1 MYKISKS
8 FTVLFAFSFIAL
20 KLTAGGIITTVAG
33 GDLQPDFVN
42 AATASLVFPS
52 SVAVDNQDN
61 VYIVDIYSGKIK
73 KLHPNGNLTDLG
85 VLNSNGPD
93 ISNFKEPGA
102 VVADA
107 LGNIYFSDP
116 KNGLIKKRDSLGNI
130 TLVAGDGGTANKQYL
145 GPISAT
151 GVSLV
156 RPIGLAL
163 DQSGNLYIADKGNS
177 SVRRLQLNADLI
189 STTAGSAGTPDGPD
203 PKTSGYSGD
212 GGPAIDAGLRNP
224 HGVAVDSVRN
234 VVYIADTF
242 NHLIRK
248 VDSQGVITTVAGSLR
263 AVDNG
268 DGTFDTNEDSGYS
281 GDGGPAISAKLD
293 NPRGVAVD
301 SAGNL
306 YIADTNN
313 YVIRKVDTNG
323 VITTVAGAGV
333 PGYSGDGGEATIAKL
348 DSPYAVACDSAGNL
362 YIADTGNTRVRKVTF
377 ATTNVD
383 TTFTTLAGTAGGEGS
398 ADGTGSAALF
408 KYPNGVAVDATGNVY
423 IADEG
428 NHTIRKITSGGV
440 VTTLAG
446 TAGSSGSTDGTGS
459 AARFASPAGVAADVE
474 GNVYVADRANHA
486 IRKITSGGVVTTLAG
501 STAGST
507 GSSDG
512 AGTSAQF
519 WSPRSVAVDD
529 RGTLYVADTA
539 NHTIRMITSGGEVST
554 LAGTAGSLGSTDGTG
569 SAARFNQPRGVAV
582 DAVGNVYVADWV
594 NHTIR
599 KINPD
604 GVVTTLAGTAGSSGS
619 TDGTGSAAR
628 FNRPLGVAVDAAGNV
643 YVTDG
648 SNHTIRKI
656 TSGGVVTT
664 LGGTA
669 GSTGSTDGIGSA
681 AQFDSPAGVAVD
693 AAGNLYVADQSNHTI
708 RKSSLQPLVT
718 TPTSANLA
726 ATTATLGGNV
736 ISDTGYGVTARGV
749 VYAVTATN
757 ATPQLDGTGVINVAG
772 TGTTGEFTVNVTGL
786 TAGTAYSYAAYA
798 TNLAGTAYTSVGT
811 FTTPPLAVPGAPT
824 GVAAVRGAGEAV
836 VSFTAPLSNGGA
848 AIMSYTVTASPSGL
862 TATGTSS
869 PITITG
875 LTNGTSYTFTVTA
888 TNSVGAGSA
897 SSASSAITPTAGSLA
912 GVTFSNTGSGSTA
925 EAKATAVDAAGNI
938 YLTGYFSYGDA
949 TSFSI
954 GGVTLP
960 KIGTRDAWVA
970 KLDSTRTVVWAKNF
984 GGSGA
989 STQGY
994 GIAVDT
1000 AGNVY
1005 LAGDFGRAN
1014 LTTPALTIV
1023 GEYDAFA
1030 LKLDSSGTT
1039 IWARNFG
1046 GSGAYVTGSGI
1057 AVDPIGN
1064 VYLGGNFSDG
1074 NLTTLALTML
1084 GRRDAFAIKLDGSGT
1099 TTWAKNYGGS
1109 GARAW
1114 GLSIAVDGSGNVYL
1128 GGRFQSAN
1136 LTTPALT
1143 KLGTLD
1149 AFALKLDSS
1158 GATTWAR
1165 NYGGS
1170 GASAA
1175 GNGIAV
1181 DTIGNVYLGGSFD
1194 QSLTT
1199 PALTKLG
1206 TQDAFALKLDSSGA
1220 TTWAKNFGGSG
1231 ARAAG
1236 ASIAVDGSGNIY
1248 LGGYFDQSSLTTPAL
1263 TRIGTLDGFALK
1275 LDNSGTTTWA
1285 KNYGGSGASA
1295 YLGSI
1300 AADRSGNVFLGGY
1313 FSAANLTTPALTLSS
1328 SFSPFLIAAY
1338 LPEPAVPGAPTGIS
1352 AVSGNAQATVSFTA
1366 PASTGSA
1373 AITGYTVTSNPA
1385 GGTDSNAGS
1394 TSLSHVITGL
1404 TNGTSYTFTVTATN
1418 SVGTGSASSAS
1429 SAVTPVGTPTIT
1441 TPTSASI
1448 GSTTAT
1454 LGGNVTATGGAS
1466 LTAVGVVYAVTSANS
1481 NPQLSGTGVTNLA
1494 GTAATGVFTVNAT
1507 GLTAGTAYSYA
1518 AYATNSVGT
1527 TYTSVGT
1534 FTTTVP
1540 TPTLT
1545 FTTPSTAS
1553 VAVGATRTNAVTST
1567 LSGGSYG
1574 AITYTSSDT
1583 GKATV
1588 NATTGVVTGVA
1599 VGSTT
1604 ITATQAAAAGFN
1616 ATTSTSYTLTVTIG
1630 TPTISAAPS
1639 ASSIIYGQTLASSA
1653 LSGGTASVPG
1663 TFAFTTPSTAPGVGT
1678 AAQGVTFTPTDP
1690 TNYTSMTTT
1699 VNVTVVKATPAITVA
1714 PTASGITYGQTLAAS
1729 TLSGGTAS
1737 TAGTFTFTTVSTAPN
1752 AGTSAQG
1759 VTFTPSST
1767 ALFNTTT
1774 TTVNVTVAKATPT
1787 ITWAT
1792 PSAINYGTALS
1803 ATQLNATGSVAGT
1816 IAYSPASGTTPSAGT
1831 QTLTATF
1838 TPTDTANYNTAT
1850 RTVSLVVGKATPT
1863 ITWATPSA
1871 ITYGTAL
1878 SATQLNAT
1886 GSVAGTIAYSPA
1898 SGATPSAGTQTLTAT
1913 FTPTD
1918 TANYN
1923 PATGTVSL
1931 TVNKATPTIT
1941 WATPSAITFGTA
1953 LSATQLN
1960 ATGSVAGTIAYSPT
1974 SGTTPSVGT
1983 QTLTAT
1989 FTPTDTA
1996 NYNPATGTVSLT
2008 VNKATPTI
2016 TWATPSAITFGASL
2030 SATQLNATGSVA
2042 GTIAYSPAS
2051 GTTPSAGTQTLTA
2064 TFTPTDTANYNTA
2077 TRTVSLVVGKATP
2090 TITWATPSA
2099 ITYGTALSATQLN
2112 ATGSVAGTI
2121 AYSPAS
2127 GATPS
2132 AGTQTLTATFT
2143 PTDTA
2148 NYNPATGTVSLTVNK
2163 ATPTITWA
2171 TPSAITF
2178 GTALSATQ
2186 LNATGSVAGTIAY
2199 SPASGTTPSAGTQTL
2214 TATFTPTDTA
2224 NYNPATGTVSLTV
2237 NKATPTITWATPSAI
2252 TFGTALSA
2260 TQLNATASVAG
2271 AFVYSPASGSIPS
2284 VGTQTLSATFTPTDT
2299 ANYNPA
2305 SASVALSVAV
2315 AVPGSPTSISA
2326 TTANGEAT
2334 VTFTAPI
2341 NPGSSAITGYTIRA
2355 TASDGSTVT
2364 VNATGSPAKVTGL
2377 TPGKS
2382 YRFTVTAN
2390 NSAGSSDTGTTSDGL
2405 TISLVNQTISFTA
2418 PADRTSN
2425 SGSFTLA
2432 ATATSGLPVTFTVV
2446 SGPALLTGNVLD
2458 LTGAAG
2464 TVKIRASQ
2472 AGNATYAAAPAVE
2485 VSFAVTAGSAQVV
2498 LSSVVNPSTQKS
2510 EGTLG
2515 VVLTGNSRTGVL
2527 LLVSSGSGPSGTAE
2541 FTLGAGGSFTASFE
2555 SSSTP
2560 SGLPLERGVQAASVT
2575 YTFTGTFVNNVL
2587 TGSIQPLGY
2596 GFKAEAPVNP
2606 PASATSVGLYT
2617 SAALSADSGTVYS
2630 LVGSNNEVLVLVKT
2644 PTVTTGGLTT
2654 LKADGSYTLAATTTS
2669 GSVTLSGGVNPTT
2682 TTTTATLTLPGNTKV
2697 DFSGLS
2703 TTTKRT
2709 DRLIGLASR
2718 AKVGTGESVL
2728 ITGVAIGGT
2737 DSKRVL
2743 IRAGG
2748 PALAAFGLAS
2758 TLPNPTIKI
2767 YRGSTLIAQ
2776 NDDWN
2781 PADAAEM
2788 GRLGLFAFPN
2798 GSKDAAILTTLAPGG
2813 YTAHIS
2819 DQSGT
2824 GTGVALA
2831 EIYDASVNPA
2841 AEEQR
2846 LISIASRGTVTPG
2859 DGALIGGF
2867 VVTGNSPK
2875 TLLIRG
2881 IGPALTA
2888 FGVAGALADPSL
2900 TIYQDS
2906 KVITTNEGW
2915 ANSAAIAAAAIQTG
2929 AFALSSTSKD
2939 AAVLLTLSPGAYSAQ
2954 IKSANNASS
2963 GVALIE
2969 IYEVP

>member
-20 KLTAGGIITTVAG
+20 KLNAGAIITTVAG
-33 GDLQPDFVN
+33 NGTAGDTVTDTTSAQTI
-42 AATASLVFPS
+42 ATSKAITRSLTAPTGL
-52 SVAVDNQDN
+52 AVDNQGN
-61 VYIVDIYSGKIK
+61 VYIADTLNNKIK
-73 KLHPNGNLTDLG
+73 KLDPNGNLTDLG
-85 VLNSNGPD
+85 GSFSLGNS
-93 ISNFKEPGA
+93 A
-102 VVADA
+102 VGMAADA
-107 LGNIYFSDP
+107 SGNLYIADYN
-116 KNGLIKKRDSLGNI
+116 NGLIKKRDSIGVFTTI
-130 TLVAGDGGTANKQYL
+130 AGDGGTGNNQYL
-145 GPISAT
+145 GPIAAA

-156 RPIGLAL
+156 RPMGMSL

-177 SVRRLQLNADLI
+177 SIRKLQLSSSFI
-189 STTAGSAGTPDGPD
+189 STTAGRAGTLAGR
-203 PKTSGYSGD
+203 SAEFSGD
-212 GGPAIDAGLRNP
+212 GGQAIDADLQYP
-224 HGVAVDSVRN
+224 FGVAVDSVRN
-234 VVYIADTF
+234 VIYIADTY
-242 NHLIRK
+242 NHRIRK
-248 VDSQGVITTVAGSLR
+248 VDSLGVITTVVGSINGTGDAG
-263 AVDNG
+263 N
-268 DGTFDTNEDSGYS
+268 FDQNPQGFR
-281 GDGGPAISAKLD
+281 GDGGAATSAQLD
-293 NPRGVAVD
+293 SPRSVAVD

-306 YIADTNN
+306 YIADTGNN
-313 YVIRKVDTNG
+313 RIRKVDTNG
-323 VITTVAGAGV
+323 IITTVAGGGYV
-333 PGYSGDGGEATIAKL
+333 GYSGDGGEATIAKL
-348 DSPYAVACDSAGNL
+348 GLPHAVVCDSAGNL
-362 YIADTGNTRVRKVTF
+362 YIADTYNNVIRKVTF
-377 ATTNVD
+377 ATTSVD
-383 TTFTTLAGTAGGEGS
+383 TTFTTLAGTAGSQGS

-408 KYPNGVAVDATGNVY
+408 NYPNGVAVDATGNVY
-423 IADEG
+423 IADES

-474 GNVYVADRANHA
+474 GNVYVADRANHS

-501 STAGST
+501 SSAGDT

-512 AGTSAQF
+512 TGSDARF
-519 WSPRSVAVDD
+519 WSPRSVAVDVEQ
-529 RGTLYVADTA
+529 GTVYVADTA
-539 NHTIRMITSGGEVST
+539 NHTIRKITPGGVVTT
-554 LAGTAGSLGSTDGTG
+554 LAGSAGSLGSTDGTG
-569 SAARFNQPRGVAV
+569 SAARFYQPRGVAV
-582 DAVGNVYVADWV
+582 DVAGNVYVADWL

-599 KINPD
+599 KITFD

-628 FNRPLGVAVDAAGNV
+628 FNRPLGVAVDAADNV

-708 RKSSLQPLVT
+708 RKSSLQPFVT

-757 ATPQLDGTGVINVAG
+757 ATPRLDGTGVINVAG

-848 AIMSYTVTASPSGL
+848 AITSYTVTASPSGLTAL

-897 SSASSAITPTAGSLA
+897 SSASSAIAPTAGSLA
-912 GVTFSNTGSGSTA
+912 GVTFSNDGSSSA
-925 EAKATAVDAAGNI
+925 EVKATAVDAAGNI
-938 YLTGYFSYGDA
+938 YLAGYFNYGDA

-960 KIGTRDAWVA
+960 KIGLQDAWVA

-989 STQGY
+989 YVSGS

-1005 LAGDFGRAN
+1005 LGGRFESAN
-1014 LTTPALTIV
+1014 LTTPALTKI

-1039 IWARNFG
+1039 IWAKNFG
-1046 GSGAYVTGSGI
+1046 GSGAYVTPSGI
-1057 AVDPIGN
+1057 AVDTIGN
-1064 VYLGGNFSDG
+1064 VYLVGSFFDQS
-1074 NLTTLALTML
+1074 LTTPLLTKL
-1084 GRRDAFAIKLDGSGT
+1084 GTVDAFAIKLDSSGT
-1099 TTWAKNYGGS
+1099 RTWARNYGGGGASVTGS
-1109 GARAW
+1109 G
-1114 GLSIAVDGSGNVYL
+1114 IAVDGSGNVYL
-1128 GGRFQSAN
+1128 GGYFSSANLGTPALTKLGTRDAFALKLDSIGTTTWARNYGGSGASVTGSGIAVDGSGNVYLGGEFRLAN

-1143 KLGTLD
+1143 KLGTRD
-1149 AFALKLDSS
+1149 AFALKLDS
-1158 GATTWAR
+1158 
-1165 NYGGS
+1165 
-1170 GASAA
+1170 
-1175 GNGIAV
+1175 
-1181 DTIGNVYLGGSFD
+1181 
-1194 QSLTT
+1194 
-1199 PALTKLG
+1199 
-1206 TQDAFALKLDSSGA
+1206 
-1220 TTWAKNFGGSG
+1220 
-1231 ARAAG
+1231 
-1236 ASIAVDGSGNIY
+1236 
-1248 LGGYFDQSSLTTPAL
+1248 
-1263 TRIGTLDGFALK
+1263 
-1275 LDNSGTTTWA
+1275 SGTTTWA

-1295 YLGSI
+1295 FGKGIAVDGSGNIYLGGYFEQASLTTPALSLIGNSDGFALKLDSSGTTTWAKNYGGSGAYAKLGSI

-1313 FSAANLTTPALTLSS
+1313 FQSANLTTPALTLST
-1328 SFSPFLIAAY
+1328 SFSTLLIAAY

-1466 LTAVGVVYAVTSANS
+1466 LTAVGVVYAATSANS

-1574 AITYTSSDT
+1574 AVSYTSSDT

-1616 ATTSTSYTLTVTIG
+1616 ATTTTSYTLTVTIG

-1639 ASSIIYGQTLASSA
+1639 ASSLIYGQTLASST

-1663 TFAFTTPSTAPGVGT
+1663 TFVFTTPSTAPGVGT
-1678 AAQGVTFTPTDP
+1678 AAQGVTFTPTDA
-1690 TNYTSMTTT
+1690 TNYTSATTT
-1699 VNVTVVKATPAITVA
+1699 VNVIVVKATPTITVA
-1714 PTASGITYGQTLAAS
+1714 PTASGITYGQTLASS

-1752 AGTSAQG
+1752 AGTAAQG
-1759 VTFTPSST
+1759 VTFTPTST

-1792 PSAINYGTALS
+1792 PSAITFGTALS

-1850 RTVSLVVGKATPT
+1850 RTVSLVVG
-1863 ITWATPSA
+1863 
-1871 ITYGTAL
+1871 
-1878 SATQLNAT
+1878 
-1886 GSVAGTIAYSPA
+1886 
-1898 SGATPSAGTQTLTAT
+1898 
-1913 FTPTD
+1913 
-1918 TANYN
+1918 
-1923 PATGTVSL
+1923 
-1931 TVNKATPTIT
+1931 KATPTIT

-2016 TWATPSAITFGASL
+2016 TWATPSAITFGTSL

-2051 GTTPSAGTQTLTA
+2051 GTTPSTGTQTLTA
-2064 TFTPTDTANYNTA
+2064 TFTPTDTANYDPA
-2077 TRTVSLVVGKATP
+2077 TGTVSLTVNKATP
-2090 TITWATPSA
+2090 TIAWATPSA

-2127 GATPS
+2127 GTTPS
-2132 AGTQTLTATFT
+2132 AGTQALTATFT

-2199 SPASGTTPSAGTQTL
+2199 SPASGATPSAGTQTL
-2214 TATFTPTDTA
+2214 TATFTPTDAA

-2237 NKATPTITWATPSAI
+2237 NKATPTIAWATPSAI

-2271 AFVYSPASGSIPS
+2271 AFAYSPASGSIPS

-2315 AVPGSPTSISA
+2315 AVPGAPTAITA

-2334 VTFTAPI
+2334 VTFTAPS

-2355 TASDGSTVT
+2355 TASDGSIVT

-2418 PADRTSN
+2418 PTDRTSN

-2432 ATATSGLPVTFTVV
+2432 ATASSGLPVTFTVV

-2472 AGNATYAAAPAVE
+2472 AGNSTYAAAPAVE

-2515 VVLTGNSRTGVL
+2515 VVLTGNARTGVL
-2527 LLVSSGSGPSGTAE
+2527 LLVSSGNGPSGTAE

-2841 AEEQR
+2841 AEDQR
-2846 LISIASRGTVTPG
+2846 LVSIASRGTVTPG

-2888 FGVAGALADPSL
+2888 FGVAGALADPAL

-2954 IKSANNASS
+2954 VKSAKNASS

>member
-1 MYKISKS
+1 M
-8 FTVLFAFSFIAL
+8 
-20 KLTAGGIITTVAG
+20 
-33 GDLQPDFVN
+33 P
-42 AATASLVFPS
+42 
-52 SVAVDNQDN
+52 
-61 VYIVDIYSGKIK
+61 
-73 KLHPNGNLTDLG
+73 H
-85 VLNSNGPD
+85 
-93 ISNFKEPGA
+93 A
-102 VVADA
+102 VV
-107 LGNIYFSDP
+107 
-116 KNGLIKKRDSLGNI
+116 
-130 TLVAGDGGTANKQYL
+130 
-145 GPISAT
+145 
-151 GVSLV
+151 
-156 RPIGLAL
+156 
-163 DQSGNLYIADKGNS
+163 
-177 SVRRLQLNADLI
+177 
-189 STTAGSAGTPDGPD
+189 
-203 PKTSGYSGD
+203 
-212 GGPAIDAGLRNP
+212 
-224 HGVAVDSVRN
+224 
-234 VVYIADTF
+234 
-242 NHLIRK
+242 
-248 VDSQGVITTVAGSLR
+248 
-263 AVDNG
+263 
-268 DGTFDTNEDSGYS
+268 
-281 GDGGPAISAKLD
+281 
-293 NPRGVAVD
+293 
-301 SAGNL
+301 
-306 YIADTNN
+306 
-313 YVIRKVDTNG
+313 
-323 VITTVAGAGV
+323 
-333 PGYSGDGGEATIAKL
+333 
-348 DSPYAVACDSAGNL
+348 CDSAGNL
-362 YIADTGNTRVRKVTF
+362 YIADTYNNVIRKVTF
-377 ATTNVD
+377 ATTSVD
-383 TTFTTLAGTAGGEGS
+383 TTFTTLAGTAGSQGS

-408 KYPNGVAVDATGNVY
+408 NYPNGVAVDATGNVY
-423 IADEG
+423 IADES

-474 GNVYVADRANHA
+474 GNVYVADRANHS

-501 STAGST
+501 SSAGDT

-512 AGTSAQF
+512 TGSDARF
-519 WSPRSVAVDD
+519 WSPRSVAVDVEQ
-529 RGTLYVADTA
+529 GTVYVADTA
-539 NHTIRMITSGGEVST
+539 NHTIRKITPGGVVTT
-554 LAGTAGSLGSTDGTG
+554 LAGSAGSLGSTDGTG
-569 SAARFNQPRGVAV
+569 SAARFYQPRGVAV
-582 DAVGNVYVADWV
+582 DVAGNVYVADWL

-599 KINPD
+599 KITFD

-628 FNRPLGVAVDAAGNV
+628 FNRPLGVAVDAADNV

-708 RKSSLQPLVT
+708 RKSSLQPFVT

-757 ATPQLDGTGVINVAG
+757 ATPRLDGTGVINVAG

-848 AIMSYTVTASPSGL
+848 AITSYTVTASPSGLTAL

-897 SSASSAITPTAGSLA
+897 SSASSAIAPTAGSLA
-912 GVTFSNTGSGSTA
+912 GVTFSNDGSSSA
-925 EAKATAVDAAGNI
+925 EVKATAVDAAGNI
-938 YLTGYFSYGDA
+938 YLAGYFNYGDA

-960 KIGTRDAWVA
+960 KIGLQDAWVA

-989 STQGY
+989 YVSGS

-1005 LAGDFGRAN
+1005 LGGRFESAN
-1014 LTTPALTIV
+1014 LTTPALTKI

-1039 IWARNFG
+1039 IWAKNFG
-1046 GSGAYVTGSGI
+1046 GSGAYVTPSGI
-1057 AVDPIGN
+1057 AVDTIGN
-1064 VYLGGNFSDG
+1064 VYLVGSFFDQS
-1074 NLTTLALTML
+1074 LTTPLLTKL
-1084 GRRDAFAIKLDGSGT
+1084 GTVDAFAIKLDSSGT
-1099 TTWAKNYGGS
+1099 RTWARNYGGGGASVTGS
-1109 GARAW
+1109 G
-1114 GLSIAVDGSGNVYL
+1114 IAVDGSGNVYL
-1128 GGRFQSAN
+1128 GGYFSSANLGTPALTKLGTRDAFALKLDSIGTTTWARNYGGSGASVTGSGIAVDGSGNVYLGGEFRLAN

-1143 KLGTLD
+1143 KLGTRD
-1149 AFALKLDSS
+1149 AFALKLDS
-1158 GATTWAR
+1158 
-1165 NYGGS
+1165 
-1170 GASAA
+1170 
-1175 GNGIAV
+1175 
-1181 DTIGNVYLGGSFD
+1181 
-1194 QSLTT
+1194 
-1199 PALTKLG
+1199 
-1206 TQDAFALKLDSSGA
+1206 
-1220 TTWAKNFGGSG
+1220 
-1231 ARAAG
+1231 
-1236 ASIAVDGSGNIY
+1236 
-1248 LGGYFDQSSLTTPAL
+1248 
-1263 TRIGTLDGFALK
+1263 
-1275 LDNSGTTTWA
+1275 SGTTTWA

-1295 YLGSI
+1295 FGKGIAVDGSGNIYLGGYFEQASLTTPALSLIGNSDGFALKLDSSGTTTWAKNYGGSGAYAKLGSI

-1313 FSAANLTTPALTLSS
+1313 FQSANLTTPALTLST
-1328 SFSPFLIAAY
+1328 SFSTLLIAAY

-1466 LTAVGVVYAVTSANS
+1466 LTAVGVVYAATSANS

-1574 AITYTSSDT
+1574 AVSYTSSDT

-1616 ATTSTSYTLTVTIG
+1616 ATTTTSYTLTVTIG

-1639 ASSIIYGQTLASSA
+1639 ASSLIYGQTLASST

-1663 TFAFTTPSTAPGVGT
+1663 TFVFTTPSTAPGVGT
-1678 AAQGVTFTPTDP
+1678 AAQGVTFTPTDA
-1690 TNYTSMTTT
+1690 TNYTSATTT
-1699 VNVTVVKATPAITVA
+1699 VNVIVVKATPTITVA
-1714 PTASGITYGQTLAAS
+1714 PTASGITYGQTLASS

-1752 AGTSAQG
+1752 AGTAAQG
-1759 VTFTPSST
+1759 VTFTPTST

-1792 PSAINYGTALS
+1792 PSAITFGTALS

-1850 RTVSLVVGKATPT
+1850 RTVSLVVG
-1863 ITWATPSA
+1863 
-1871 ITYGTAL
+1871 
-1878 SATQLNAT
+1878 
-1886 GSVAGTIAYSPA
+1886 
-1898 SGATPSAGTQTLTAT
+1898 
-1913 FTPTD
+1913 
-1918 TANYN
+1918 
-1923 PATGTVSL
+1923 
-1931 TVNKATPTIT
+1931 KATPTIT

-2016 TWATPSAITFGASL
+2016 TWATPSAITFGTSL

-2051 GTTPSAGTQTLTA
+2051 GTTPSTGTQTLTA
-2064 TFTPTDTANYNTA
+2064 TFTPTDTANYDPA
-2077 TRTVSLVVGKATP
+2077 TGTVSLTVNKATP
-2090 TITWATPSA
+2090 TIAWATPSA

-2127 GATPS
+2127 GTTPS
-2132 AGTQTLTATFT
+2132 AGTQALTATFT

-2171 TPSAITF
+2171 TPSAITY

-2186 LNATGSVAGTIAY
+2186 LNATGSVAGT
-2199 SPASGTTPSAGTQTL
+2199 
-2214 TATFTPTDTA
+2214 
-2224 NYNPATGTVSLTV
+2224 
-2237 NKATPTITWATPSAI
+2237 
-2252 TFGTALSA
+2252 
-2260 TQLNATASVAG
+2260 
-2271 AFVYSPASGSIPS
+2271 
-2284 VGTQTLSATFTPTDT
+2284 
-2299 ANYNPA
+2299 
-2305 SASVALSVAV
+2305 
-2315 AVPGSPTSISA
+2315 
-2326 TTANGEAT
+2326 
-2334 VTFTAPI
+2334 
-2341 NPGSSAITGYTIRA
+2341 
-2355 TASDGSTVT
+2355 
-2364 VNATGSPAKVTGL
+2364 
-2377 TPGKS
+2377 
-2382 YRFTVTAN
+2382 
-2390 NSAGSSDTGTTSDGL
+2390 
-2405 TISLVNQTISFTA
+2405 
-2418 PADRTSN
+2418 
-2425 SGSFTLA
+2425 
-2432 ATATSGLPVTFTVV
+2432 
-2446 SGPALLTGNVLD
+2446 
-2458 LTGAAG
+2458 
-2464 TVKIRASQ
+2464 
-2472 AGNATYAAAPAVE
+2472 
-2485 VSFAVTAGSAQVV
+2485 
-2498 LSSVVNPSTQKS
+2498 
-2510 EGTLG
+2510 
-2515 VVLTGNSRTGVL
+2515 
-2527 LLVSSGSGPSGTAE
+2527 
-2541 FTLGAGGSFTASFE
+2541 
-2555 SSSTP
+2555 
-2560 SGLPLERGVQAASVT
+2560 
-2575 YTFTGTFVNNVL
+2575 
-2587 TGSIQPLGY
+2587 
-2596 GFKAEAPVNP
+2596 
-2606 PASATSVGLYT
+2606 
-2617 SAALSADSGTVYS
+2617 
-2630 LVGSNNEVLVLVKT
+2630 
-2644 PTVTTGGLTT
+2644 
-2654 LKADGSYTLAATTTS
+2654 
-2669 GSVTLSGGVNPTT
+2669 
-2682 TTTTATLTLPGNTKV
+2682 
-2697 DFSGLS
+2697 
-2703 TTTKRT
+2703 
-2709 DRLIGLASR
+2709 
-2718 AKVGTGESVL
+2718 
-2728 ITGVAIGGT
+2728 
-2737 DSKRVL
+2737 
-2743 IRAGG
+2743 
-2748 PALAAFGLAS
+2748 
-2758 TLPNPTIKI
+2758 
-2767 YRGSTLIAQ
+2767 
-2776 NDDWN
+2776 
-2781 PADAAEM
+2781 
-2788 GRLGLFAFPN
+2788 
-2798 GSKDAAILTTLAPGG
+2798 
-2813 YTAHIS
+2813 
-2819 DQSGT
+2819 
-2824 GTGVALA
+2824 
-2831 EIYDASVNPA
+2831 
-2841 AEEQR
+2841 
-2846 LISIASRGTVTPG
+2846 
-2859 DGALIGGF
+2859 
-2867 VVTGNSPK
+2867 
-2875 TLLIRG
+2875 
-2881 IGPALTA
+2881 
-2888 FGVAGALADPSL
+2888 
-2900 TIYQDS
+2900 
-2906 KVITTNEGW
+2906 
-2915 ANSAAIAAAAIQTG
+2915 
-2929 AFALSSTSKD
+2929 
-2939 AAVLLTLSPGAYSAQ
+2939 
-2954 IKSANNASS
+2954 
-2963 GVALIE
+2963 
-2969 IYEVP
+2969 

>member
-20 KLTAGGIITTVAG
+20 KLNAGAIITTVAG
-33 GDLQPDFVN
+33 NGTEGDTVTNTTSAQTI
-42 AATASLVFPS
+42 ATSKAITRSLTAPTGL
-52 SVAVDNQDN
+52 AVDNQGN
-61 VYIVDIYSGKIK
+61 VYIADTLNNKIK
-73 KLHPNGNLTDLG
+73 KLDPNGNLTDLG
-85 VLNSNGPD
+85 GSFSLGNS
-93 ISNFKEPGA
+93 
-102 VVADA
+102 VVGLAADA
-107 LGNIYFSDP
+107 SGNLYIADYN
-116 KNGLIKKRDSLGNI
+116 NGLIKKRDSIGVFTTI
-130 TLVAGDGGTANKQYL
+130 AGDGGADNKQYL
-145 GPISAT
+145 EPIAAA

-156 RPIGLAL
+156 RPMGMAL

-177 SVRRLQLNADLI
+177 SIRKLQLSSSFI
-189 STTAGSAGTPDGPD
+189 STTAGRAGTLAGRGPVTFG
-203 PKTSGYSGD
+203 KASFSGD
-212 GGPAIDAGLRNP
+212 GGQAIDADLQNP
-224 HGVAVDSVRN
+224 FGVAVDSVRN
-234 VVYIADTF
+234 FIYIADTF
-242 NHLIRK
+242 NSRIRR
-248 VDSQGVITTVAGSLR
+248 VDSQGVITTVAGSISGEN
-263 AVDNG
+263 ADANDPG
-268 DGTFDTNEDSGYS
+268 DRNPEGFR
-281 GDGGPAISAKLD
+281 GDGGPATSAMLD
-293 NPRGVAVD
+293 TPRSVAVD

-306 YIADTNN
+306 YIADTGNN
-313 YVIRKVDTNG
+313 RIRKVDTNG
-323 VITTVAGAGV
+323 IITTVAGAGP

-348 DSPYAVACDSAGNL
+348 GLPHAVVCDSAGNL
-362 YIADTGNTRVRKVTF
+362 YFADTYNNVVRKVTF

-423 IADEG
+423 IADES

-446 TAGSSGSTDGTGS
+446 TAGSQGSTDGTGS

-474 GNVYVADRANHA
+474 GNVYVADRANHS

-501 STAGST
+501 SSASDT

-512 AGTSAQF
+512 AGSSARF
-519 WSPRSVAVDD
+519 WAPRSVAVDD
-529 RGTLYVADTA
+529 RGTVYVADTA
-539 NHTIRMITSGGEVST
+539 NHTIRKITPGGEVST

-569 SAARFNQPRGVAV
+569 SAARFYQPRGVAV
-582 DAVGNVYVADWV
+582 DAARNVYVADWV

-599 KINPD
+599 KITSD

-628 FNRPLGVAVDAAGNV
+628 FNRPLGVAVDAADNV

-664 LGGTA
+664 LAGTA

-708 RKSSLQPLVT
+708 RKSSLQPFVT

-757 ATPQLDGTGVINVAG
+757 ATPQLDGTGVTNVAG
-772 TGTTGEFTVNVTGL
+772 TAATGVFTVNATGL

-848 AIMSYTVTASPSGL
+848 AITSYTVTASPSGLTAL

-925 EAKATAVDAAGNI
+925 EVKATAVDAAGNI

-960 KIGTRDAWVA
+960 KIGARDAWVA

-989 STQGY
+989 QTQTRGL
-994 GIAVDT
+994 GIAVDM

-1005 LAGDFGRAN
+1005 LAGDFNRGN
-1014 LTTPALTIV
+1014 LTTPELAKF
-1023 GEYDAFA
+1023 GEDDAFA
-1030 LKLDSSGTT
+1030 LKLDSSGAT
-1039 IWARNFG
+1039 IWAKNFG

-1300 AADRSGNVFLGGY
+1300 AADRSGNVFLGGH
-1313 FSAANLTTPALTLSS
+1313 FESANLTTPALTLSS

-1418 SVGTGSASSAS
+1418 SVGIGSASSAS

-1454 LGGNVTATGGAS
+1454 LGGNVTGTGGAS
-1466 LTAVGVVYAVTSANS
+1466 LTAVGVVYAATSANS

-1518 AYATNSVGT
+1518 AYATNSLGT

-1545 FTTPSTAS
+1545 FATPSTAS
-1553 VAVGATRTNAVTST
+1553 VVVGATRTNAVTST

-1574 AITYTSSDT
+1574 AVSYTSSDT

-1759 VTFTPSST
+1759 VTFTPSGA

-1774 TTVNVTVAKATPT
+1774 TTVNVTVNVTVAKATPT
-1787 ITWAT
+1787 ITARR
-1792 PSAINYGTALS
+1792 
-1803 ATQLNATGSVAGT
+1803 Q
-1816 IAYSPASGTTPSAGT
+1816 
-1831 QTLTATF
+1831 
-1838 TPTDTANYNTAT
+1838 
-1850 RTVSLVVGKATPT
+1850 
-1863 ITWATPSA
+1863 
-1871 ITYGTAL
+1871 
-1878 SATQLNAT
+1878 
-1886 GSVAGTIAYSPA
+1886 
-1898 SGATPSAGTQTLTAT
+1898 
-1913 FTPTD
+1913 
-1918 TANYN
+1918 
-1923 PATGTVSL
+1923 
-1931 TVNKATPTIT
+1931 
-1941 WATPSAITFGTA
+1941 
-1953 LSATQLN
+1953 
-1960 ATGSVAGTIAYSPT
+1960 
-1974 SGTTPSVGT
+1974 
-1983 QTLTAT
+1983 
-1989 FTPTDTA
+1989 
-1996 NYNPATGTVSLT
+1996 
-2008 VNKATPTI
+2008 
-2016 TWATPSAITFGASL
+2016 
-2030 SATQLNATGSVA
+2030 
-2042 GTIAYSPAS
+2042 
-2051 GTTPSAGTQTLTA
+2051 
-2064 TFTPTDTANYNTA
+2064 
-2077 TRTVSLVVGKATP
+2077 
-2090 TITWATPSA
+2090 
-2099 ITYGTALSATQLN
+2099 
-2112 ATGSVAGTI
+2112 
-2121 AYSPAS
+2121 
-2127 GATPS
+2127 
-2132 AGTQTLTATFT
+2132 
-2143 PTDTA
+2143 
-2148 NYNPATGTVSLTVNK
+2148 
-2163 ATPTITWA
+2163 
-2171 TPSAITF
+2171 
-2178 GTALSATQ
+2178 
-2186 LNATGSVAGTIAY
+2186 
-2199 SPASGTTPSAGTQTL
+2199 
-2214 TATFTPTDTA
+2214 
-2224 NYNPATGTVSLTV
+2224 
-2237 NKATPTITWATPSAI
+2237 
-2252 TFGTALSA
+2252 
-2260 TQLNATASVAG
+2260 
-2271 AFVYSPASGSIPS
+2271 
-2284 VGTQTLSATFTPTDT
+2284 
-2299 ANYNPA
+2299 
-2305 SASVALSVAV
+2305 
-2315 AVPGSPTSISA
+2315 
-2326 TTANGEAT
+2326 
-2334 VTFTAPI
+2334 
-2341 NPGSSAITGYTIRA
+2341 
-2355 TASDGSTVT
+2355 
-2364 VNATGSPAKVTGL
+2364 
-2377 TPGKS
+2377 
-2382 YRFTVTAN
+2382 
-2390 NSAGSSDTGTTSDGL
+2390 
-2405 TISLVNQTISFTA
+2405 A
-2418 PADRTSN
+2418 PAR
-2425 SGSFTLA
+2425 
-2432 ATATSGLPVTFTVV
+2432 
-2446 SGPALLTGNVLD
+2446 
-2458 LTGAAG
+2458 
-2464 TVKIRASQ
+2464 R
-2472 AGNATYAAAPAVE
+2472 
-2485 VSFAVTAGSAQVV
+2485 
-2498 LSSVVNPSTQKS
+2498 
-2510 EGTLG
+2510 
-2515 VVLTGNSRTGVL
+2515 R
-2527 LLVSSGSGPSGTAE
+2527 
-2541 FTLGAGGSFTASFE
+2541 
-2555 SSSTP
+2555 
-2560 SGLPLERGVQAASVT
+2560 
-2575 YTFTGTFVNNVL
+2575 
-2587 TGSIQPLGY
+2587 
-2596 GFKAEAPVNP
+2596 
-2606 PASATSVGLYT
+2606 
-2617 SAALSADSGTVYS
+2617 
-2630 LVGSNNEVLVLVKT
+2630 
-2644 PTVTTGGLTT
+2644 
-2654 LKADGSYTLAATTTS
+2654 
-2669 GSVTLSGGVNPTT
+2669 
-2682 TTTTATLTLPGNTKV
+2682 
-2697 DFSGLS
+2697 
-2703 TTTKRT
+2703 
-2709 DRLIGLASR
+2709 
-2718 AKVGTGESVL
+2718 
-2728 ITGVAIGGT
+2728 
-2737 DSKRVL
+2737 
-2743 IRAGG
+2743 
-2748 PALAAFGLAS
+2748 
-2758 TLPNPTIKI
+2758 
-2767 YRGSTLIAQ
+2767 
-2776 NDDWN
+2776 
-2781 PADAAEM
+2781 
-2788 GRLGLFAFPN
+2788 
-2798 GSKDAAILTTLAPGG
+2798 
-2813 YTAHIS
+2813 
-2819 DQSGT
+2819 
-2824 GTGVALA
+2824 
-2831 EIYDASVNPA
+2831 
-2841 AEEQR
+2841 
-2846 LISIASRGTVTPG
+2846 
-2859 DGALIGGF
+2859 
-2867 VVTGNSPK
+2867 
-2875 TLLIRG
+2875 
-2881 IGPALTA
+2881 
-2888 FGVAGALADPSL
+2888 
-2900 TIYQDS
+2900 
-2906 KVITTNEGW
+2906 
-2915 ANSAAIAAAAIQTG
+2915 
-2929 AFALSSTSKD
+2929 
-2939 AAVLLTLSPGAYSAQ
+2939 
-2954 IKSANNASS
+2954 
-2963 GVALIE
+2963 
-2969 IYEVP
+2969 